1 MLHMLS
7 QCFLSICC
15 GYHLCRAEVLA
26 GITAE
31 RGAMERSSAPV
42 SWELHISWGCGVL
55 LWR

>member
-15 GYHLCRAEVLA
+15 GYHLCRVEVLA